1 MGMDAFV
8 DYLEG
13 RFAAQISSH
22 TVMQPTG
29 GDFEPLPEQL
39 DPKLAAALKSKGL
52 TSLYSHQSEAFES
65 IRQGQDT
72 VLVSKTAS
80 GKTLSFLLPILHDYI
95 TSDAPF
101 GVALL
106 YPTKALSRDQEGTLG
121 GLLQAAGADMRL
133 GTFDGDTP
141 REERNRIQ
149 SQADFM
155 ITNPDMLHSGILPNH
170 SRKWRTFLSRLKY
183 IVVDEVHTY
192 RGAFGSHVANVMRRL
207 LRVCEMHGSR
217 PTFVCSSATIG
228 NPGEHVEALFNRP
241 FHLINRDG
249 APRPQRDLYLVNPP
263 VVQSH
268 GHAMYRKGP
277 NSISIPLI
285 REATQQGV
293 RTICF
298 CRSRQQV
305 ERLVRAVTDGRPE
318 MKKKVKPYRGGLLPN
333 ERRQLERDLAEGRVT
348 TIVSTNALELGI
360 DIGDLDLCLLSGHPG
375 SMSSFWQQA
384 GRVGRRG
391 SRAVIVYAA
400 RDTPI
405 DQYFVNHPEFLQ
417 RAPIEQAWLNAD
429 NPYILL
435 QHLPCAAHE
444 HPLRDTE
451 PAFPEPAYGAALE
464 VLKDDGTLK
473 EYHGNYRY
481 AMRDYPAK
489 GVNLRGMTDYNIEI
503 FCGTEVIGE
512 IDPIG
517 ARGELY
523 KDAIYQHLGRRYMSM
538 DLDLEKKLCRVDPV
552 DVDYYTECV
561 WESRVTITELLES
574 QKVGC
579 PGVSQSSHHSPS
591 DEVRGSEIQTTASE
605 RPNLADS
612 DSDLADASRPDE
624 GASGSQSAFAP
635 LVTRSDDGYVE
646 ENTSR
651 LDFGYI
657 NVNRQPKLY
666 KKIRERTLEN
676 IGYGPITLDPF
687 IYDTAGFA
695 LYPSEHWR
703 TAIEAADKRHIG
715 AGLYGLAYILKRTAP
730 SLCLCDSQN
739 IETDVSLTEVQP
751 GEWRSALYLF
761 DTIEGGVGYA
771 EKIFEVFSEALRL
784 AETIINDCPCLAGCP
799 ACVTSLPPGVE
810 DEELQQL
817 LMESNASVE
826 CTKSLITALLT
837 GEVVLPEITEF
848 ALAEPDAVIPP
859 DVDEEFERLKNRLNK
874 ASGILKKKRERI
886 H

>member
-1 MGMDAFV
+1 MGMEAFV

-22 TVMQPTG
+22 TVMDATTG
-29 GDFEPLPEQL
+29 EFDEFPETI
-39 DPKLAAALKSKGL
+39 DPRLANALKSGGL
-52 TSLYSHQSEAFES
+52 EKLYSHQSEAFES
-65 IRQGQDT
+65 ITRGQDT

-80 GKTLSFLLPILHDYI
+80 GKTLSFLLPILNDYI

-121 GLLQAAGADMRL
+121 RLLQAAGADMRL

-141 REERNRIQ
+141 REERTRIQ

-170 SRKWRTFLSRLKY
+170 SRRWRTFLSRLKY

-207 LRVCEMHGSR
+207 VRACEMHGSK

-228 NPGEHVEALFNRP
+228 NPAEHVEALFNRP
-241 FHLINRDG
+241 FHTITRDG

-268 GHAMYRKGP
+268 GHALYRKGP

-305 ERLVRAVTDGRPE
+305 ERLCRAVTDGRPAL
-318 MKKKVKPYRGGLLPN
+318 KKKVKPYRGGLLPN
-333 ERRQLERDLAEGRVT
+333 ERRQLERDLADGTVT
-348 TIVSTNALELGI
+348 TIISTNALELGI

-375 SMSSFWQQA
+375 SMASFWQQA

-417 RAPIEQAWLNAD
+417 QAPIERAWLNAD

-444 HPLRDTE
+444 HPLRDE
-451 PAFPEPAYGAALE
+451 ESAFPEPAYSAALD
-464 VLKDDGTLK
+464 VLRDDGTVK

-481 AMRDYPAK
+481 AQRDYPAK

-538 DLDLEKKLCRVDPV
+538 DLDLEKKLCQVEIV

-561 WESRVTITELLES
+561 WESRVEITEVLD
-574 QKVGC
+574 
-579 PGVSQSSHHSPS
+579 QS
-591 DEVRGSEIQTTASE
+591 ILNATA
-605 RPNLADS
+605 D
-612 DSDLADASRPDE
+612 DDA
-624 GASGSQSAFAP
+624 ASGCS
-635 LVTRSDDGYVE
+635 TKM
-646 ENTSR
+646 
-651 LDFGYI
+651 DFGYI

-666 KKIRERTLEN
+666 KKIRERSLEN

-695 LYPSEHWR
+695 LYPPTDWR
-703 TAIEAADKRHIG
+703 EAIEAGDKRHIG
-715 AGLYGLAYILKRTAP
+715 AGLYGLAYILKQTAP
-730 SLCLCDSQN
+730 SLCLCDKQN
-739 IETDVSLTEVQP
+739 IETDVSLTEIAP
-751 GEWRSALYLF
+751 GEWRSALFLF
-761 DTIEGGVGYA
+761 DTIEGGVGYS
-771 EKIFEVFSEALRL
+771 EKIFEVFVEALQL
-784 AETIINDCPCLAGCP
+784 AQTIINDCPCAAGCP

-810 DEELQQL
+810 DEELEQL
-817 LMESNASVE
+817 LVESNASVA
-826 CTKSLITALLT
+826 CTKSLIAALLT
-837 GEVVLPEITEF
+837 GEVVIPEITEF
-848 ALAEPDAVIPP
+848 ALEERSAVIPP
-859 DVDEEFERLKNRLNK
+859 DVDEEFEKLKDRLGK
-874 ASGILKKKRERI
+874 AGKILKQKRARI

>member
-1 MGMDAFV
+1 MGMDTFTEF
-8 DYLEG
+8 LEG
-13 RFAAQISSH
+13 RFAASIASH
-22 TVMQPTG
+22 NV
-29 GDFEPLPEQL
+29 L
-39 DPKLAAALKSKGL
+39 DRTEGQFSEFPPSLHPKLREALTASGL
-52 TSLYSHQSEAFES
+52 NQLYSHQAEAFDS
-65 IRQGQDT
+65 IRTGNDT
-72 VLVSKTAS
+72 VLVSRTAS
-80 GKTLSFLLPILHDYI
+80 GKTLSFLLPILHNYL
-95 TSDAPF
+95 TEEAPF
-101 GVALL
+101 SVALL

-121 GLLQAAGADMRL
+121 RLLQAAGADMRL

-149 SQADFM
+149 AQADFM

-170 SRKWRTFLSRLKY
+170 NRRWRTFLSRLKY

-207 LRVCEMHGSR
+207 VRACEMHGSR

-228 NPGEHVEALFNRP
+228 NPQAHVEALFQRP
-241 FHLINRDG
+241 FKIIDNDG

-263 VVQSH
+263 VQQSH
-268 GHAMYRKGP
+268 GHALYRKGP
-277 NSISIPLI
+277 GSVTVPLI
-285 REATQQGV
+285 REATRQNI

-305 ERLVRAVTDGRPE
+305 ERLVRAVTDGKPE
-318 MKKKVKPYRGGLLPN
+318 LKQKVKPYRGGLLPN
-333 ERRQLERDLAEGRVT
+333 ERRQLERDLATGKVT

-375 SMSSFWQQA
+375 SMASFWQQA

-391 SRAVIVYAA
+391 SRAVIVYVA

-405 DQYFVNHPEFLQ
+405 DQYFVNHPEFVQ
-417 RAPIEQAWLNAD
+417 QAPIEQAWLNAD

-444 HPLRDTE
+444 HPLRTTE
-451 PAFPEPAYGAALE
+451 PAFPDAVYQAGLN
-464 VLKDDGTLK
+464 VLIEEETLK

-481 AMRDYPAK
+481 ALRDYPAR

-503 FCGTEVIGE
+503 YCGTEVIGE

-538 DLDLEKKLCRVDPV
+538 ELDLEKKLCRVDPV
-552 DVDYYTECV
+552 NVDYYTDAV
-561 WESRVTITELLES
+561 WDSRVSITESIEEYRLPPIETE
-574 QKVGC
+574 G
-579 PGVSQSSHHSPS
+579 
-591 DEVRGSEIQTTASE
+591 AAE
-605 RPNLADS
+605 RPEA
-612 DSDLADASRPDE
+612 
-624 GASGSQSAFAP
+624 G
-635 LVTRSDDGYVE
+635 
-646 ENTSR
+646 R
-651 LDFGYI
+651 LEFGYI

-695 LYPSEHWR
+695 LYPPSGWR
-703 TAIEAADKRHIG
+703 TAVENMDKRHTG
-715 AGLYGLAYILKRTAP
+715 AALYGLAYILKKTAP
-730 SLCLCDSQN
+730 SLCLCDEQN
-739 IETDVSLTEVQP
+739 IETDVSLTRLDEDD
-751 GEWRSALYLF
+751 WKSALYIF

-771 EKIFEVFSEALRL
+771 EKIFEVFTDALKL
-784 AETIINDCPCLAGCP
+784 AEAVITECPCQAGCP
-799 ACVTSLPPGVE
+799 ACVPSLPPGVT
-810 DEELQQL
+810 DEELEQL
-817 LMESNASVE
+817 LSESNASVA

-837 GEVVLPEITEF
+837 GQTVIPEIIEF
-848 ALAEPDAVIPP
+848 EIPDQPDIVPPEPDIEA
-859 DVDEEFERLKNRLNK
+859 EKLAARLSK
-874 ASGILKKKRERI
+874 ASEILKRKRDRL

>member
-8 DYLEG
+8 DYLRG
-13 RFAAQISSH
+13 RFAAQIAAHS
-22 TVMQPTG
+22 VLDATG
-29 GDFEPLPEQL
+29 GEYEGLPDSL
-39 DPKLAAALKSKGL
+39 DAGLKSALQAGGIRE
-52 TSLYSHQSEAFES
+52 LYSHQSEAFES

-72 VLVSKTAS
+72 LLVSKTAS
-80 GKTLSFLLPILHDYI
+80 GKTLSFLLPILQDYV
-95 TSDAPF
+95 TADAPF

-121 GLLQAAGADMRL
+121 RLLQAAGADMRL

-170 SRKWRTFLSRLKY
+170 NRRWRTFLSRLKY
-183 IVVDEVHTY
+183 VVVDEVHTY

-207 LRVCEMHGSR
+207 RRVCEMHGSH
-217 PTFVCSSATIG
+217 PVFVCSSATIG
-228 NPGEHVEALFNRP
+228 NPAEHVEALFERP
-241 FHLINRDG
+241 FHVINRDG
-249 APRPQRDLYLVNPP
+249 APRPQRDLYLINPP
-263 VVQSH
+263 IVQSH
-268 GHAMYRKGP
+268 GHALYRKGP
-277 NSISIPLI
+277 NSVSIPLI
-285 REATQQGV
+285 REAAHKGV

-305 ERLVRAVTDGRPE
+305 ERLCRAVTDGRPE
-318 MKKKVKPYRGGLLPN
+318 LKKKVKPYRGGLLPN
-333 ERRQLERDLAEGRVT
+333 ERRKLERDLAEGRVT
-348 TIVSTNALELGI
+348 TIISTNALELGI
-360 DIGDLDLCLLSGHPG
+360 DIGDLDLCILSGHPG
-375 SMSSFWQQA
+375 SMASFWQQS

-391 SRAVIVYAA
+391 SKAVIVYVA

-417 RAPIEQAWLNAD
+417 QAPIERAWLNAD

-444 HPLRDTE
+444 HPLRTE
-451 PAFPEPAYGAALE
+451 ETSFPEPCYPAALD
-464 VLKDDGTLK
+464 VLIEDQTLK
-473 EYHGNYRY
+473 EYRGNWRY
-481 AMRDYPAK
+481 ALPDYPAK

-503 FCGTEVIGE
+503 YCGTEVIGE

-538 DLDLEKKLCRVDPV
+538 DLDLEKKLCRVDQV

-561 WESRVTITELLES
+561 WQSRVTITESLEEYRLEPS
-574 QKVGC
+574 RTDSDSLAKP
-579 PGVSQSSHHSPS
+579 PGQL
-591 DEVRGSEIQTTASE
+591 GAA
-605 RPNLADS
+605 ADS
-612 DSDLADASRPDE
+612 DAPNRSPVTGTS
-624 GASGSQSAFAP
+624 SGSTDGEFSDVTVSAK
-635 LVTRSDDGYVE
+635 LE
-646 ENTSR
+646 
-651 LDFGYI
+651 FGYI

-695 LYPSEHWR
+695 FYPPAAWR
-703 TAIEAADKRHIG
+703 SAVESTDKRQTG
-715 AGLYGLAYILKRTAP
+715 AALYGLAWLLRRTAP
-730 SLCLCDSQN
+730 SLCLCDEKN
-739 IETDVSLTEVQP
+739 IETDVSLTEVAP
-751 GEWRSALYLF
+751 GEWKSALYLF

-771 EKIFEVFSEALRL
+771 EKIFEIFGDALQL
-784 AETIINDCPCLAGCP
+784 AETVLRDCPCNAGCP
-799 ACVTSLPPGVE
+799 ACIPSLPPGIE
-810 DEELQQL
+810 DEELEQL
-817 LMESNASVE
+817 LVESNASVA
-826 CTKSLITALLT
+826 CTQSLITALLT
-837 GEVVLPEITEF
+837 GEIVLPEIEEF
-848 ALAEPDAVIPP
+848 AIADRTEITPPEPDVEA
-859 DVDEEFERLKNRLNK
+859 EKLRSRLGK
-874 ASGILKKKRERI
+874 ASGILKKKRDRI

>member
-1 MGMDAFV
+1 MGMEAFV
-8 DYLEG
+8 EFLEN
-13 RFAAQISSH
+13 RFAGQVSSH
-22 TVMQPTG
+22 TVMEQTTG
-29 GDFEPLPEQL
+29 EFEEFPQEL
-39 DPKLAAALKSKGL
+39 DPRLMDALKAGGL
-52 TSLYSHQSEAFES
+52 TKLYSHQSEAFES
-65 IRQGQDT
+65 IRRGQDT

-95 TSDAPF
+95 TAESPF

-121 GLLQAAGADMRL
+121 RLLQAAGADMRL

-170 SRKWRTFLSRLKY
+170 SRRWRTFLSRLKY

-207 LRVCEMHGSR
+207 IRACAMHGSQ

-228 NPGEHVEALFNRP
+228 NPTEHVEALFQRP
-241 FHLINRDG
+241 FHVINRDG
-249 APRPQRDLYLVNPP
+249 APRPQRDLYLINPP

-268 GHAMYRKGP
+268 GHALYRKGP
-277 NSISIPLI
+277 NSVSIPLI
-285 REATQQGV
+285 REATKQGV

-305 ERLVRAVTDGRPE
+305 ERLCRAVTDGRPE
-318 MKKKVKPYRGGLLPN
+318 LKKMVMPYRGGLLPN

-348 TIVSTNALELGI
+348 TIISTNALELGI
-360 DIGDLDLCLLSGHPG
+360 DIGDLDLCILSGHPG
-375 SMSSFWQQA
+375 SMASFWQQA

-405 DQYFVNHPEFLQ
+405 DQYFVNHPEYLQ
-417 RAPIEQAWLNAD
+417 QAPVERAWLNAD

-444 HPLRDTE
+444 HPLREME
-451 PAFPEPAYGAALE
+451 PAFPEQAYPAALE
-464 VLKDDGTLK
+464 VLKGDGTLK

-481 AMRDYPAK
+481 AKRDYPAK

-503 FCGTEVIGE
+503 YCGTEVIGE

-523 KDAIYQHLGRRYMSM
+523 KDAIYQHLGNRYMSL
-538 DLDLEKKLCRVDPV
+538 DLDLDKKLCRVDLV

-561 WESRVTITELLES
+561 WESRVTITESLD
-574 QKVGC
+574 
-579 PGVSQSSHHSPS
+579 HY
-591 DEVRGSEIQTTASE
+591 EIT
-605 RPNLADS
+605 
-612 DSDLADASRPDE
+612 ADAALALQDAEHVVPDAE
-624 GASGSQSAFAP
+624 MQQQAVPSA
-635 LVTRSDDGYVE
+635 GG
-646 ENTSR
+646 R
-651 LDFGYI
+651 LEFGYI

-676 IGYGPITLDPF
+676 IGYGPITLAPF

-695 LYPSEHWR
+695 LSPPTAWR
-703 TAIEAADKRHIG
+703 ATIEGQDKRHVG
-715 AGLYGLAYILKRTAP
+715 AALYGLAYILKRTAP
-730 SLCLCDSQN
+730 SLCLCDEQN
-739 IETDVSLTEVQP
+739 IETDVSLTEVSP
-751 GEWRSALYLF
+751 GEWKSALYLF

-771 EKIFEVFSEALRL
+771 EKIFEVFSEALQL
-784 AETIINDCPCLAGCP
+784 ARTIIDDCPCVAGCP

-810 DEELQQL
+810 DEELEQL
-817 LMESNASVE
+817 LVESNASVA
-826 CTKSLITALLT
+826 CTHSLITALLT
-837 GEVVLPEITEF
+837 GKVVMPEIIEC
-848 ALAEPDAVIPP
+848 AIDAKIAVIPP
-859 DVDEEFERLKNRLNK
+859 EPDEEFEKLKDRLGK
-874 ASGILKKKRERI
+874 AGRILQQKRERI

>member
-1 MGMDAFV
+1 MGMEAFV
-8 DYLEG
+8 DFLEG
-13 RFAAQISSH
+13 RFAGQVSSH
-22 TVMQPTG
+22 TVMDQTA
-29 GDFEPLPEQL
+29 GDFEDFPQAL
-39 DPKLAAALKSKGL
+39 DPRLVDALKTSGL
-52 TSLYSHQSEAFES
+52 TKLYSHQSEAFES
-65 IRQGQDT
+65 IRRGQDT

-95 TSDAPF
+95 TSESPF

-121 GLLQAAGADMRL
+121 RLLQAAGADMRL

-170 SRKWRTFLSRLKY
+170 SRRWRTFLSRLKY

-207 LRVCEMHGSR
+207 VRACAMHGSN

-228 NPGEHVEALFNRP
+228 NPTEHVEALFQRP
-241 FHLINRDG
+241 FHVVNRDG
-249 APRPQRDLYLVNPP
+249 APRPQRDLYLINPP

-268 GHAMYRKGP
+268 GHALYRKGP
-277 NSISIPLI
+277 NSVSIPLI
-285 REATQQGV
+285 REATEQGV

-305 ERLVRAVTDGRPE
+305 ERLCRAVTDGRPE
-318 MKKKVKPYRGGLLPN
+318 LKKMVKPYRGGLLPN

-348 TIVSTNALELGI
+348 TIISTNALELGI
-360 DIGDLDLCLLSGHPG
+360 DIGDLDLCILSGHPG
-375 SMSSFWQQA
+375 SMASFWQQA

-405 DQYFVNHPEFLQ
+405 DQYFVNHPEYLQ
-417 RAPIEQAWLNAD
+417 RAPIERAWLNAD

-444 HPLRDTE
+444 HPLRDVE
-451 PAFPEPAYGAALE
+451 PAFPEQAYPAALE
-464 VLKDDGTLK
+464 VLKEDGTLK

-481 AMRDYPAK
+481 AQRDYPAK
-489 GVNLRGMTDYNIEI
+489 GVNLRGMTDCNIDI
-503 FCGTEVIGE
+503 YCGTEVIGE

-523 KDAIYQHLGRRYMSM
+523 KDAIYQHLGNRYMSM
-538 DLDLEKKLCRVDPV
+538 DLDLEKKLCRVDLV

-561 WESRVTITELLES
+561 WESRVTITESLEQYEIPTVDNSLS
-574 QKVGC
+574 QNAGAMSSGDEAHQKDSSLAVG
-579 PGVSQSSHHSPS
+579 
-591 DEVRGSEIQTTASE
+591 
-605 RPNLADS
+605 
-612 DSDLADASRPDE
+612 
-624 GASGSQSAFAP
+624 
-635 LVTRSDDGYVE
+635 
-646 ENTSR
+646 R

-676 IGYGPITLDPF
+676 IGYGPITLAPF

-695 LYPSEHWR
+695 LYPPVAWR
-703 TAIEAADKRHIG
+703 QTIEGSDKRHVG
-715 AGLYGLAYILKRTAP
+715 AALYGLAYILKRTAP
-730 SLCLCDSQN
+730 GLCLCDEQN
-739 IETDVSLTEVQP
+739 IETDVSLTEVTP
-751 GEWRSALYLF
+751 GEWKSALYLF

-784 AETIINDCPCLAGCP
+784 AKTIIEDCPCAAGCP

-810 DEELQQL
+810 DEELEQL
-817 LMESNASVE
+817 LVESNASVV
-826 CTKSLITALLT
+826 CTHSLITALLT
-837 GEVVLPEITEF
+837 GETVIPDVVECAIDTKI
-848 ALAEPDAVIPP
+848 AVIPP
-859 DVDEEFERLKNRLNK
+859 DTDEEFEKLRERLGK
-874 ASGILKKKRERI
+874 ASRILQQKRERI